1 MQPNMPEKSLM
12 CTNQKSE
19 KLCHFSL
26 SLTLFLL
33 LLSMHIIKHWEIFR
47 KEREGEMKCIPQGQE
62 ADSSPTG
69 KELHVAAECRGEL
82 APQGVDIGRG
92 EAGDERQRDGERL
105 LSLHPGDCTE
115 KQ

>member
-1 MQPNMPEKSLM
+1 MAKVLELQLYGLRRK
-12 CTNQKSE
+12 K
-19 KLCHFSL
+19 
-26 SLTLFLL
+26 
-33 LLSMHIIKHWEIFR
+33 

-69 KELHVAAECRGEL
+69 KELHVATECRGEL